1 MQNAKWHP
9 PWFVAVWSLQLQQSH
24 FPGHPI
30 CRRRS
35 GSARESGRR
44 LNRSPSIRM
53 HKNTI
58 NYSLIC
64 RWTNF
69 DSGKMPTIT
78 YSAVTVSKINGDD
91 TDYRSPKSVVRLGL
105 LPLKPLHWL
114 IITHIWVR
122 SNSISYNRVQN
133 WWRFKQN
140 RAYEIIVSYK
150 HYSAMLYYSH
160 NQIANTNGGLYAAHR

>member
-1 MQNAKWHP
+1 MT
-9 PWFVAVWSLQLQQSH
+9 STL
-24 FPGHPI
+24 I
-30 CRRRS
+30 CRRMIPS
-35 GSARESGRR
+35 TSAKSLSWSSHLQTPQWICAREWKKI
-44 LNRSPSIRM
+44 NRSPSIRM

-133 WWRFKQN
+133 RWRFKQN